1 MTSLQP
7 YALPKGGSVSQ
18 SFPYPFHPTMLAEVD
33 KLGLL
38 VEGTQPSYIPFILQ
52 YATHTWCS

>member
-1 MTSLQP
+1 MP
-7 YALPKGGSVSQ
+7 YPKVEVYPNLSH
-18 SFPYPFHPTMLAEVD
+18 YPFHPTMLAEVD